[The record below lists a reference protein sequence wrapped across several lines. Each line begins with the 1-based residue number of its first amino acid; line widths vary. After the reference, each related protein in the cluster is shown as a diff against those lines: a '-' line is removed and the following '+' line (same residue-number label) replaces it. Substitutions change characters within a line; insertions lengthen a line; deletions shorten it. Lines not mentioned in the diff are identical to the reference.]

1 LRCERTPERPE
12 ACRHWD
18 KVWREELIAETGWM
32 IFPEYQGRGLAS
44 EAVAMLVTQL
54 RRDRVRRFL
63 HAFPSIANAPSNGI
77 CRKAGFT
84 NLGEVQFEYPPGHSM
99 QCNDWCV
106 DLWLARDQTNLQSV
120 QSE

>member
-1 LRCERTPERPE
+1 
-12 ACRHWD
+12 
-18 KVWREELIAETGWM
+18 
-32 IFPEYQGRGLAS
+32 
-44 EAVAMLVTQL
+44 MLVTQL
-54 RRDRVRRFL
+54 RRDHVRRFL

-84 NLGEVQFEYPPGHSM
+84 NVGDVQFEYPPGHSM